1 MNAPTLPRNTSVT
14 HTRRGKWDG
23 CRPSTNDERRA
34 EWAARVE
41 AERKAQEDAERAAQ
55 EKREAN
61 KKHCARIN
69 NEVLADLIKAGATEE
84 IAKRLVIAIASGKV
98 AHTSIAY

>member
-34 EWAARVE
+34 EWAEKFYGAGHHRKQPKPRV
-41 AERKAQEDAERAAQ
+41 R
-55 EKREAN
+55 
-61 KKHCARIN
+61 
-69 NEVLADLIKAGATEE
+69 
-84 IAKRLVIAIASGKV
+84 V
-98 AHTSIAY
+98 AVETL